1 LINTNIK
8 LQIFKMKEV
17 SGTSLAQRYRCAVV
31 DLDRPEKY
39 PSNFICMMPAQI
51 GTDGNKRSV
60 FVKLFGDKSVELA
73 SQLLTDAL
81 EAETDIGTK
90 AEIERRLKI
99 IKSPS
104 ANQVEC
110 IVCRK
115 LFKPIRRR
123 GFRQKLCPECKNKRI
138 YMDESAINRS

>member
-1 LINTNIK
+1 MNVK
-8 LQIFKMKEV
+8 LKIFKMKGA

-39 PSNFICMMPAQI
+39 PSNFVCMLPAQI
-51 GTDGNKRSV
+51 GSDKHSV

-81 EAETDIGTK
+81 EAEIDVETK
-90 AEIERRLKI
+90 AEIGRRLKI

-110 IVCRK
+110 SVCRK
-115 LFKPIRRR
+115 LFKPLRRR
-123 GFRQKLCPECKNKRI
+123 GFKQKFCPECRKRI
-138 YMDESAINRS
+138 YVDESAINRS

>member
-1 LINTNIK
+1 MNVNVK
-8 LQIFKMKEV
+8 LQIFKMKEA

-39 PSNFICMMPAQI
+39 PSNFVCMLPAQI
-51 GTDGNKRSV
+51 GSDKHSV

-73 SQLLTDAL
+73 SQLLTDAF
-81 EAETDIGTK
+81 EAETDVKTK
-90 AEIERRLKI
+90 AEIGRRLKI
-99 IKSPS
+99 IKTPR

-110 IVCRK
+110 GK

-123 GFRQKLCPECKNKRI
+123 GFRQKLCPECRKII
-138 YMDESAINRS
+138 YMNESAINRS

>member
-1 LINTNIK
+1 MNVKIK
-8 LQIFKMKEV
+8 LQIFKMKKA
-17 SGTSLAQRYRCAVV
+17 SATSLAQRYRCAVV
-31 DLDRPEKY
+31 DLDKPEKY
-39 PSNFICMMPAQI
+39 PSNFVCMMPAQI
-51 GTDGNKRSV
+51 GSDGNKHSA
-60 FVKLFGDKSVELA
+60 FVKLFGDKSIELA

-81 EAETDIGTK
+81 ETETDIEIK

-99 IKSPS
+99 IKSRS

-123 GFRQKLCPECKNKRI
+123 GFRQKLCPECKNKRFGD
-138 YMDESAINRS
+138 YEQKS